1 MDKNSEMSYEEMKIR
16 KLYNDIYDFEDGGIM
31 SPTGDKVYYI
41 GIIDI
46 LTEYNFFKK
55 TEHFCKMIRYCSEKM
70 SCIPP
75 QKYRD
80 RFIDYMTNVVFDNT
94 EENFLLNNNLCASQN
109 LNNVMNK
116 ISKEKKFNE
125 DNKSENSYKM
135 YDDKYKATNK
145 NSNLNIISEEQRF
158 NFLNN
163 MANIK
168 SNIDTR
174 EINDK

>member
-1 MDKNSEMSYEEMKIR
+1 
-16 KLYNDIYDFEDGGIM
+16 
-31 SPTGDKVYYI
+31 
-41 GIIDI
+41 
-46 LTEYNFFKK
+46 
-55 TEHFCKMIRYCSEKM
+55 M

-80 RFIDYMTNVVFDNT
+80 RYIDYMTNVVFENT
-94 EENFLLNNNLCASQN
+94 EENFLLNNLCASQN

-116 ISKEKKFNE
+116 INKDKKFNE

-135 YDDKYKATNK
+135 CGDKYNATNK
-145 NSNLNIISEEQRF
+145 NSNNLNVISEEQRF
-158 NFLNN
+158 NFLNK
-163 MANIK
+163 MSSVK